1 MLDATPILG
10 MLFVMAGDMGT
21 NLTRRDALRRGT
33 LLGAGVVW
41 AAPAV
46 RTLTMSSNFA
56 AATSPVVDDEEVEVS
71 PTTAEGTA
79 STTAEETTPPAGGP
93 NATDDDDDTTEVS
106 GIVVSQP
113 GAPQVSSGAPQ
124 VSGGQIQ
131 VASGQLPLTGIEAGE
146 AALLGA
152 GLLAVG
158 AAIVRATKQ
167 AVEPPESE

>member
-1 MLDATPILG
+1 MLDATLILS
-10 MLFVMAGDMGT
+10 MLFVMAGDSGT

-56 AATSPVVDDEEVEVS
+56 AATSPVVDDEEDEVLTTGS
-71 PTTAEGTA
+71 EGTTPTTADGA
-79 STTAEETTPPAGGP
+79 STTAGGP
-93 NATDDDDDTTEVS
+93 NDDDITEVS

-113 GAPQVSSGAPQ
+113 GAPQVGSGQ

-131 VASGQLPLTGIEAGE
+131 VVSGQLPLTGIEAGE
-146 AALLGA
+146 GALLGA

-158 AAIVRATKQ
+158 AAIVRANKQ

>member
-1 MLDATPILG
+1 MLDATLILS
-10 MLFVMAGDMGT
+10 MLPVMAGDTGT

-56 AATSPVVDDEEVEVS
+56 AATSPVVDDEEDVV
-71 PTTAEGTA
+71 PTTGSEGTTDGA
-79 STTAEETTPPAGGP
+79 TTTAGGP
-93 NATDDDDDTTEVS
+93 NDDDDDITEVS

-113 GAPQVSSGAPQ
+113 GAPQVGSGQ
-124 VSGGQIQ
+124 VSGGQVQ
-131 VASGQLPLTGIEAGE
+131 VVSGQLPLTGIEAGE
-146 AALLGA
+146 GALLGA

-158 AAIVRATKQ
+158 AAIIRATKQ
-167 AVEPPESE
+167 GVEPPESE

>member
-1 MLDATPILG
+1 
-10 MLFVMAGDMGT
+10 MAGDMGT

-71 PTTAEGTA
+71 PTTAEGTT

-93 NATDDDDDTTEVS
+93 NDTGDDDDTTGVS

-124 VSGGQIQ
+124 VSGGQVQ

>member
-1 MLDATPILG
+1 
-10 MLFVMAGDMGT
+10 MAGDMGT

-46 RTLTMSSNFA
+46 RSLTMSSNFA

-71 PTTAEGTA
+71 PTTAEGTT

-93 NATDDDDDTTEVS
+93 SDTGDDDDITEVS

-113 GAPQVSSGAPQ
+113 GAAQ
-124 VSGGQIQ
+124 VSGGQVQ

-146 AALLGA
+146 AVLLGA

-158 AAIVRATKQ
+158 GAIARATKQ